1 MPWSGGVYTRGYPS
15 WSNDAA
21 SNLPISATKFDIED
35 NDFATGLNNCL
46 TKDGLNGPSGPVV
59 WGATA
64 AIPLSLTRASDGTI
78 FQVSRLG
85 GSHNPA
91 LQFNNTDA
99 GGIQLNLTT
108 AQTLSLQVQG
118 TTLISAAAG
127 AIALNTN
134 VTIPAPASGVAL
146 TVNGSTT
153 AGPMAAYTS
162 AAATDN
168 VIAYNAPSGN
178 VVSLWA
184 NGNGLATGASALLQ
198 MNASNNL
205 RLKNF
210 TAGGALILGTNTLEQ
225 FQINNTGNVLIGP
238 PSSGYAVAITGVS
251 GNHSTSITD
260 SAATAYDAGYL
271 DTPQLNISGSLSLAL
286 VHRGKHIFIT
296 GSSASQAITIPANG
310 SVAFPIGTT
319 IILVNNSSQSW
330 AINIT
335 TDTLEWFPG
344 GTTGNR
350 TFNNTSVCTL
360 LKITATQWA
369 IWGQGLS

>member
-59 WGATA
+59 WGTTA

-118 TTLISAAAG
+118 TTLISAAAA
-127 AIALNTN
+127 AISLNTN
-134 VTIPAPASGVAL
+134 VAIPAPSSGVALSIAPGSDIASIVITGAAAQRGGIDLIGNNSGNALSLFQDSSGNGRIFNRANTLLDFSTNNLQRMLIAAAGNVTVNAPASGTAATITGLAGAYAL
-146 TVNGSTT
+146 TV
-153 AGPMAAYTS
+153 AGA
-162 AAATDN
+162 
-168 VIAYNAPSGN
+168 
-178 VVSLWA
+178 
-184 NGNGLATGASALLQ
+184 
-198 MNASNNL
+198 
-205 RLKNF
+205 
-210 TAGGALILGTNTLEQ
+210 
-225 FQINNTGNVLIGP
+225 
-238 PSSGYAVAITGVS
+238 S

-260 SAATAYDAGYL
+260 SAGTAYDAGYL
-271 DTPQLNISGSLSLAL
+271 DTPQVNISSSTPLVLSQ
-286 VHRGKHIFIT
+286 RGKHIFIT
-296 GSSASQAITIPANG
+296 GSSAAQAITIPANG
-310 SVAFPIGTT
+310 SVPFPIGTT
-319 IILVNNSSQSW
+319 IILVNNSSQNW

-350 TFNNTSVCTL
+350 TLANVSVCTL
-360 LKITATQWA
+360 LKIAATQWA